1 MPQPAPV
8 NSAPLRWG
16 ILGTARIARKNWQ
29 AIHHSGNGVLTAVAS
44 RDRSRAAAFIAECQ
58 SQVPVPVPPR
68 PCGSYEELLASPDVD
83 AVYVPLPT
91 GLRKE
96 WVIRAA
102 GAGKHVVCEKPCAV
116 SVADLEAMTAACREN
131 GVQFMDGVMFVHSA
145 RMERMRTLIT
155 EAKALGEVRR
165 VTSQFSFRGDDA
177 FFEVN
182 TRVNSKLEPH
192 GCLGDLG
199 WYSIVFALEVLGER
213 LPLAVTA
220 RLHGVQHH
228 QSSPHPIATEFSAEL
243 RYGGGVTASFY
254 NAFLT
259 GNQQWAH
266 VSGSHGQLHLHDF
279 VLPFFGCESVFETR
293 QPEFSVTG
301 CQFNM
306 EPHLQRII
314 VPEYSNNH
322 PTAQEARLFRS
333 FASQVATGVLED
345 CWPQRSLNTQRI
357 LEACLASAAADGAE
371 VRLGT

>member
-1 MPQPAPV
+1 M
-8 NSAPLRWG
+8 NSTPLRWG

-58 SQVPVPVPPR
+58 AQVPLPVPPR
-68 PCGSYEELLASPDVD
+68 ACGSYDELLAAPDVD

-102 GAGKHVVCEKPCAV
+102 RAGKHVVCEKPCAV
-116 SVADLEAMTAACREN
+116 SLADLETMVAACREQ
-131 GVQFMDGVMFVHSA
+131 GVQFMDGVMFVHSG
-145 RMERMRTLIT
+145 RMERLRTLIREGT
-155 EAKALGEVRR
+155 TLGEVRR
-165 VTSQFSFRGDDA
+165 VTSQFSFLGDDA

-182 TRVNSKLEPH
+182 SRADSDLEPH

-213 LPLAVTA
+213 LPRSVTA
-220 RLHGVQHH
+220 RFHGLRHPPG
-228 QSSPHPIATEFSAEL
+228 SPRPIATEFSAEL
-243 RYGGGVTASFY
+243 RFEGGVTAAFY

-293 QPEFSVTG
+293 QPVFSVTG

-306 EPHLQRII
+306 EPHLQRVV

-322 PTAQEARLFRS
+322 PTAQETRLFRT
-333 FASQVATGVLED
+333 FASLVSRGTLEEH
-345 CWPQRSLNTQRI
+345 WPQRSLDTQRI
-357 LEACLASAAADGAE
+357 LEACLASAAAEGAE
-371 VRLGT
+371 IPLGV